1 MHKDISRR
9 DMIRAMGLGA
19 AALAAAELGDT
30 RPAWAEDAFTI
41 ASTGGSWGD
50 GLKQAYV
57 VNAGFEKRFNAQVS
71 YAHMIDSVI
80 ATKAMV
86 QCGNPP
92 FTVPA
97 VLNAEAVLLAEGGC
111 LQDYDLGVV
120 TNYKDLLPG
129 TFEPPR
135 AGLKSYWAA
144 HTQIVMGLVYNTK
157 RVTAKPS
164 SFMELGSAKYKGKIG
179 IPAYGWVGIQWL
191 HALNQSLGGT
201 PDNIDPGMKAIAEI
215 VKKNDAIIM
224 ENTDVALKAF
234 TREEIW
240 LMPFWNGRCFS
251 LQAEGVP
258 VDIVY
263 PKGSL
268 QVGNGF
274 PILKGTKFER
284 QAQQFVNITLDAE
297 YQIEMTK
304 RFRYPPSNKKAKL
317 PPELAHYA
325 LKDVDLKN
333 MMPLDFQKINQHR
346 AAYLARW
353 NKEVLG

>member
-1 MHKDISRR
+1 MGKDLSRR
-9 DMIRAMGLGA
+9 DMLAIMGLSA
-19 AALAAAELGDT
+19 AGVASAELGGS

-57 VNAGFEKRFNAQVS
+57 TNAGFEKRAGVQVA

-80 ATKAMV
+80 ATKAIA

-92 FTVPA
+92 FTVA
-97 VLNAEAVLLAEGGC
+97 SLLNAEAVLLADGGC
-111 LQDYDLGVV
+111 VQEYDLGIV
-120 TNYKDLLPG
+120 TNFKDLLPG
-129 TFEPPR
+129 TFEAPR

-157 RVTAKPS
+157 RVTAKPT
-164 SFMELGSAKYKGKIG
+164 SFMDMASAKYKGKIG

-201 PDNIDPGMKAIAEI
+201 PDNIDPGMKAIAELAR
-215 VKKNDAIIM
+215 KNDAVIV

-234 TREEIW
+234 TREELW
-240 LMPFWNGRCFS
+240 MMPFWNGRCFS
-251 LQAEGVP
+251 LQAENVP

-263 PKGSL
+263 PKGSI

-274 PILKGTKFER
+274 PILKGSKFER
-284 QAQQFVNITLDAE
+284 AAQQFVNVTLDPE
-297 YQIEMTK
+297 YQLEMTR
-304 RFRYPPSNKKAKL
+304 RFRYPPSNRKAKL
-317 PPELAHYA
+317 PPEMSHYA
-325 LKDVDLKN
+325 LKEDDLKN
-333 MMPLDFQKINQHR
+333 MMPLDFQKMNQHR

>member
-1 MHKDISRR
+1 
-9 DMIRAMGLGA
+9 
-19 AALAAAELGDT
+19 
-30 RPAWAEDAFTI
+30 
-41 ASTGGSWGD
+41 
-50 GLKQAYV
+50 
-57 VNAGFEKRFNAQVS
+57 
-71 YAHMIDSVI
+71 
-80 ATKAMV
+80 
-86 QCGNPP
+86 
-92 FTVPA
+92 
-97 VLNAEAVLLAEGGC
+97 
-111 LQDYDLGVV
+111 
-120 TNYKDLLPG
+120 
-129 TFEPPR
+129 
-135 AGLKSYWAA
+135 
-144 HTQIVMGLVYNTK
+144 
-157 RVTAKPS
+157 
-164 SFMELGSAKYKGKIG
+164 
-179 IPAYGWVGIQWL
+179 
-191 HALNQSLGGT
+191 
-201 PDNIDPGMKAIAEI
+201 MKAIAEI

-258 VDIVY
+258 VEIVY

-325 LKDVDLKN
+325 LKPADLVN

>member
-1 MHKDISRR
+1 MHNDISRR
-9 DMIRAMGLGA
+9 DMMRAVGLGA
-19 AALAAAELGDT
+19 AALAGAELGLS
-30 RPAWAEDAFTI
+30 RPASAEEAFTI
-41 ASTGGSWGD
+41 ASTGGSLGD
-50 GLKQAYV
+50 CLKQAYV
-57 VNAGFEKRFNAQVS
+57 VNAGFEKRFNTQVS

-80 ATKAMV
+80 ATKAIA

-97 VLNAEAVLLAEGGC
+97 VLNAEAVMLAEGGC

-129 TFEPPR
+129 TFEYPR
-135 AGLKSYWAA
+135 AGLKNYWAA
-144 HTQIVMGLVYNTK
+144 HTMIVMGLVYNTK
-157 RVTAKPS
+157 RITIKPT
-164 SFMELGSAKYKGKIG
+164 SFMDLGSAKYKGKIA

-191 HALNQSLGGT
+191 HALNQALGGN
-201 PDNIDPGMKAIAEI
+201 PDNIDPGMKAIAELT
-215 VKKNDAIIM
+215 KKNDALVM
-224 ENTDVALKAF
+224 ENTDVTLKAF
-234 TREEIW
+234 TREEIRM
-240 LMPFWNGRCFS
+240 MPLWNGRCFS

-274 PILKGTKFER
+274 PILKGTRFER
-284 QAQQFVNITLDAE
+284 QAQQFVNVTLDPE
-297 YQIEMTK
+297 HQLEMTK
-304 RFRYPPSNKKAKL
+304 RFRYPPSNKNAKL
-317 PPELAHYA
+317 PADQAHYA
-325 LKDVDLKN
+325 VKDADLPN
-333 MMPLDFQKINQHR
+333 MMPLDFQKMNQHR

>member
-1 MHKDISRR
+1 MHTGISRR
-9 DMIRAMGLGA
+9 ELMQAMGLGA
-19 AALAAAELGDT
+19 GAIALAELGWA

-50 GLKQAYV
+50 GLKHSYV
-57 VNAGFEKRFNAQVS
+57 LKADFEKRFNTQVS

-80 ATKAMV
+80 ATKAIA

-92 FTVPA
+92 FTVPSL
-97 VLNAEAVLLAEGGC
+97 LNAEAVMLAEGGC

-129 TFEPPR
+129 TFESPR

-144 HTQIVMGLVYNTK
+144 HTMIVMGLVYN
-157 RVTAKPS
+157 S
-164 SFMELGSAKYKGKIG
+164 KGKIA

-201 PDNIDPGMKAIAEI
+201 PDNIDPGMKAIAEL
-215 VKKNDAIIM
+215 VKKNDAIVM
-224 ENTDVALKAF
+224 ENTDVTLKAF

-240 LMPFWNGRCFS
+240 MMPFWNGRCFS

-258 VDIVY
+258 VDILY
-263 PKGSL
+263 PRGSI

-284 QAQQFVNITLDAE
+284 QAQQFINITLDAE
-297 YQIEMTK
+297 YQIEMTR
-304 RFRYPPSNKKAKL
+304 RFRYPPSNRKAKL
-317 PPELAHYA
+317 PPEMANYA
-325 LKDVDLKN
+325 LKEADLKA
-333 MMPLDFQKINQHR
+333 MMPLDFQKMNEHR

-353 NKEVLG
+353 NREVLG